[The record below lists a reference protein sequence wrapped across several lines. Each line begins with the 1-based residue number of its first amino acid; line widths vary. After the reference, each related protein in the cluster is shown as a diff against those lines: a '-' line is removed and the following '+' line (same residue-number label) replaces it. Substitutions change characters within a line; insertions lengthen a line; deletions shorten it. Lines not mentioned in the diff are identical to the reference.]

1 MQRSRDAWASLCLMV
16 AGEHV
21 LRRVRRHTESLMSS
35 STASSPIVLP
45 LHPVVTRAPI
55 WLVLVAL
62 ACGGFAIGTTE
73 FVAMGLLPQ
82 LAAGVGVSI
91 SEAGHAISAYA
102 LGVVVGAP
110 VMAFVG
116 ARWPRRAVLV
126 GLMALFVLGNGL
138 TAIVDSYPALLGARF
153 IAGLPHGAYF
163 GVASLVAASVVPPHR
178 AGRAVAGV
186 MLGLSFANLVGVPA
200 ATWLGQNFGWRAAF
214 WVVAALGV
222 ATIVAVI
229 AVVPKVAGDD
239 TASWR
244 TELAALGR
252 PQVILALLAGAIGF
266 GGLFVVYTYVVPLI
280 TEVGGLPEST
290 APLFLFAFGLG
301 MVFGTWIAG
310 RLVDWSVFR
319 SLIAA
324 ASAQA
329 LLLAGVWLLAP
340 TGWALL
346 PLFFGMTTASSVF
359 VLALQIRLMRVS
371 GDAQTI
377 GAAMNHAALNVANAL
392 GAFLGGLVIAAGWG
406 VHSTPPVGVVLSVLG
421 LIVVLVSLSLQRR
434 SRQRSSCTANAR

>member
-1 MQRSRDAWASLCLMV
+1 MLDEWVRLRSRATLDAASKATMSTSTAPV
-16 AGEHV
+16 PTIRPTQPVV
-21 LRRVRRHTESLMSS
+21 LR
-35 STASSPIVLP
+35 A
-45 LHPVVTRAPI
+45 PVF
-55 WLVLVAL
+55 LVLVAL

-82 LAAGVGVSI
+82 LAEGVNVSI
-91 SEAGHAISAYA
+91 SDAGHAVSAYA
-102 LGVVVGAP
+102 IGVVVGAP
-110 VMAFVG
+110 IMAFVG

-126 GLMALFVLGNGL
+126 GLMVLFVVGNGL
-138 TAIVDSYPALLGARF
+138 TAIASSYPALLGARF

-163 GVASLVAASVVPPHR
+163 GVASLVAASVVGPHR

-186 MLGLSFANLVGVPA
+186 MLGLSFANLAGVPA
-200 ATWLGQNFGWRAAF
+200 ATWLGQNMGWRTAF

-222 ATIVAVI
+222 VTILAVA
-229 AVVPKVAGDD
+229 AVVPKVAGDA

-280 TEVGGLPEST
+280 TEVGGLPEAT
-290 APLFLFAFGLG
+290 APLFLFTFGLG

-329 LLLAGVWLLAP
+329 VLLAGVWLFAP
-340 TGWALL
+340 TGWGLL

-359 VLALQIRLMRVS
+359 VLGLQIRLMRVS

-406 VHSTPPVGVVLSVLG
+406 VHSTPLVGVVLSVLG
-421 LIVVLVSLSLQRR
+421 LIVVLASLALQRR
-434 SRQRSSCTANAR
+434 SEKSGLSTP